1 MKKTAYDKKN
11 NNKNGGFSL
20 VELIVVIAIM
30 AVLTGIASMS
40 LASVMGVSVKQ
51 CARDIQSAANQT
63 RVSTLGKDEVIM
75 TITKGPKDPK
85 GNKAKSSQAYYC
97 TIVSTIVTKD
107 GSVKKTKNEEKIGK
121 SNLDITYVLSDSK
134 GNKTSDITLDDTHSL
149 TIKFNRGTGAMAPCM
164 KGDGSSG
171 GDYYCMQIKVK
182 KNSTEKIISFYPET
196 GKVSLN

>member
-75 TITKGPKDPK
+75 TITKG
-85 GNKAKSSQAYYC
+85 NKAKSSEAYYC
-97 TIVSTIVTKD
+97 TIVTKD
-107 GSVKKTKNEEKIGK
+107 GLGKTTENEEKIGK
-121 SNLDITYVLSDSK
+121 SNMDITYVLSDSK

-164 KGDGSSG
+164 KSDGSSG

>member
-75 TITKGPKDPK
+75 TITKG
-85 GNKAKSSQAYYC
+85 NKAKSSEAYYC
-97 TIVSTIVTKD
+97 TIVTKD
-107 GSVKKTKNEEKIGK
+107 GLGKTIENEEKIGK
-121 SNLDITYVLSDSK
+121 SNLGITYVLCDSK

-164 KGDGSSG
+164 KSDGSSG